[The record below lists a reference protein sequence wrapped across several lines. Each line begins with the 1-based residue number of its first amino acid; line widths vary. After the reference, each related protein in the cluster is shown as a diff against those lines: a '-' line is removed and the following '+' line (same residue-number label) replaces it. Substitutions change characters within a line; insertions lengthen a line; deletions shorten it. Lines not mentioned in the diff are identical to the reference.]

1 MEKEKVYELRID
13 DEDEI
18 SGIDSISLVSEP
30 AIEINWVAFNKQKE
44 YFNIPDG
51 EDDKYLFMLEQF
63 GEDEQVL
70 LDQGYK
76 PFKIGNFEVQK
87 FMESY
92 PNAPSEWNTNEYLV
106 RYKYILNPEVQN
118 NRNPII
124 DTTRDFCRDMI
135 RKNMVFRIEDMDRL
149 TNDQG
154 TSALVWRGG
163 WNCRHSWSKIL
174 YRKDTNI
181 VNKASVNKGKVLDVN
196 GFPNDMV
203 PDLSVLGYGQP
214 NTRTRY
220 PSFSKE
226 KMSYPLFEDKESA
239 EMYGEKIL
247 GCKGSHEHNIG
258 DKIMYMPCDKHPE
271 NMESVSDYPESVK
284 NNAKNVLDWVEK
296 NGWGSC
302 GTDVGKQRA
311 NQLAKGEPISMETV
325 QRMYSYLSRHEK
337 DLQASKSYSDGCGKL
352 MYDAWGG
359 KSALSWS
366 KSKLEQFG
374 YDVSTLPDYVDETV
388 TGKTSMSKQ
397 DFQIDNEKKIVVGPA
412 MVPNLKIFRKDKEG
426 NPYYVFFTQDTIKMI
441 AEKYM
446 KNKFIDNNDIDHNG
460 KAASDVYVIESWIK
474 EDDQDKSNKYGFQDL
489 PVGTWFVSMKVKN
502 DFVWDKIKNGEL
514 NGFSVS
520 GFFEEVEK
528 FKREQKELEF
538 LKELAELL
546 KNIE

>member
-30 AIEINWVAFNKQKE
+30 AIEINWVAFNKEKE

-63 GEDEQVL
+63 GQDEQLL

-76 PFKIGNFEVQK
+76 PFKIGNFEVQN

-92 PNAPSEWNTNEYLV
+92 PNAPSEWNTNEFLV

-124 DTTRDFCRDMI
+124 PTTRDFCRDMI

-174 YRKDTNI
+174 YKKDTDI

-239 EMYGEKIL
+239 EIYGEKIL
-247 GCKGSHEHNIG
+247 GCKGSHEHKIE
-258 DKIMYMPCDKHPE
+258 DKIMYMPCEKHPE
-271 NMESVSDYPESVK
+271 E
-284 NNAKNVLDWVEK
+284 L
-296 NGWGSC
+296 
-302 GTDVGKQRA
+302 
-311 NQLAKGEPISMETV
+311 
-325 QRMYSYLSRHEK
+325 
-337 DLQASKSYSDGCGKL
+337 
-352 MYDAWGG
+352 
-359 KSALSWS
+359 
-366 KSKLEQFG
+366 G
-374 YDVSTLPDYVDETV
+374 YDVSTLPDYVDEIT

-397 DFQIDNEKKIVVGPA
+397 EFQIDNEKKIVVGPA
-412 MVPNLKIFRKDKEG
+412 MVPNLKIFRKDKNG
-426 NPYYVFFTQDTIKMI
+426 NPYYVFFSEDTIKMI

-474 EDDQDKSNKYGFQDL
+474 EDDEDKSNKYGFQDL

>member
-1 MEKEKVYELRID
+1 
-13 DEDEI
+13 
-18 SGIDSISLVSEP
+18 
-30 AIEINWVAFNKQKE
+30 
-44 YFNIPDG
+44 
-51 EDDKYLFMLEQF
+51 
-63 GEDEQVL
+63 
-70 LDQGYK
+70 
-76 PFKIGNFEVQK
+76 
-87 FMESY
+87 
-92 PNAPSEWNTNEYLV
+92 
-106 RYKYILNPEVQN
+106 
-118 NRNPII
+118 
-124 DTTRDFCRDMI
+124 
-135 RKNMVFRIEDMDRL
+135 
-149 TNDQG
+149 
-154 TSALVWRGG
+154 
-163 WNCRHSWSKIL
+163 
-174 YRKDTNI
+174 
-181 VNKASVNKGKVLDVN
+181 
-196 GFPNDMV
+196 
-203 PDLSVLGYGQP
+203 
-214 NTRTRY
+214 
-220 PSFSKE
+220 
-226 KMSYPLFEDKESA
+226 
-239 EMYGEKIL
+239 
-247 GCKGSHEHNIG
+247 
-258 DKIMYMPCDKHPE
+258 
-271 NMESVSDYPESVK
+271 
-284 NNAKNVLDWVEK
+284 
-296 NGWGSC
+296 
-302 GTDVGKQRA
+302 
-311 NQLAKGEPISMETV
+311 METV

-359 KSALSWS
+359 KSALSWA